1 MDSTT
6 TQKNEGHEEEVSKS
20 TTCKLLDGYEMF
32 GWQPDPQLT
41 DDENYMDMVMLVTRS
56 SHCKQGSMACV
67 LVQPS
72 GGSTTTTKSSSN
84 IYESI
89 ISVATNGPIF
99 STEKNESDVHAEIAA
114 LGRASRTG
122 TKTECAT
129 AYITMPPCKRC
140 FAALVVSG
148 IQRIVT
154 RLNPPKAIEEGAK
167 RHQMEL
173 VALGRLSEQMARIN
187 TLVYGDPNGKKKQT
201 TKDGTTKVEEHPRKR
216 TKTEQ
221 TTNETPQN

>member
-1 MDSTT
+1 
-6 TQKNEGHEEEVSKS
+6 
-20 TTCKLLDGYEMF
+20 MF

-41 DDENYMDMVMLVTRS
+41 DDENYMDMVMLITRS

-67 LVQPS
+67 LVQPP
-72 GGSTTTTKSSSN
+72 GGSTTTTNISSSSS

-99 STEKNESDVHAEIAA
+99 CTEKNESDVHAEIAA
-114 LGRASRTG
+114 LGKASRTG
-122 TKTECAT
+122 TKTESAT

-187 TLVYGDPNGKKKQT
+187 TLVYGDPNGKQKQT
-201 TKDGTTKVEEHPRKR
+201 TKDGTTTNVEDHPRKR
-216 TKTEQ
+216 AKTEA
-221 TTNETPQN
+221 TTDETQN